1 MLADMTIKGWA
12 EDTLQPGQQVTITED
27 CYGTV
32 VPETM
37 DKLAEY
43 ISNDNF
49 DMFST
54 FFKFGYATYLDKDMQ
69 ATVVKVQDNKVQVK
83 LENHMRW
90 WLPKD
95 KLQHPR

>member
-1 MLADMTIKGWA
+1 MLAVMTIKGWA

-32 VPETM
+32 IPETM